1 MYNFDKI
8 INRRNTNSEKYD
20 CEKAKDS
27 RIIPMWVADMDFET
41 LPEIKEVLEKR
52 VKHGIFGY
60 ASPTES
66 YYQAVIHWMKT
77 RHNFD
82 VNKDWIITTTGI
94 VTALKLAVRA
104 FTQENDKIMIMKPVY
119 YPFDASIHVNHRVIV
134 ECPLI
139 FNNNSY
145 SCDFDLFERTIQENN
160 IKMFILCNPH
170 NPIGKVWT
178 RDELYQIGMICKKYN
193 VLVISDEIHMDF
205 TYGQNKHI
213 PFYNV
218 DESFKDFSVICTA
231 PSKTFN
237 LAALQTSNII
247 IADEKLRHLFEIEK
261 DASGVTDPN
270 IFGLDACEAAYTYG
284 AKWVDELIEYLQ
296 GNINYMNDFLQTRLP
311 DLKLVE
317 SQGLYLVWV
326 DMRALGMNKDELEDF
341 MLNKAYLW
349 LDEGYIFGTGGE
361 GFERFNIACPRSI
374 LKKALEQLEKA
385 IQDRNSF

>member
-1 MYNFDKI
+1 MY
-8 INRRNTNSEKYD
+8 
-20 CEKAKDS
+20 
-27 RIIPMWVADMDFET
+27 
-41 LPEIKEVLEKR
+41 
-52 VKHGIFGY
+52 
-60 ASPTES
+60 
-66 YYQAVIHWMKT
+66 
-77 RHNFD
+77 
-82 VNKDWIITTTGI
+82 
-94 VTALKLAVRA
+94 
-104 FTQENDKIMIMKPVY
+104 
-119 YPFDASIHVNHRVIV
+119 
-134 ECPLI
+134 
-139 FNNNSY
+139 
-145 SCDFDLFERTIQENN
+145 
-160 IKMFILCNPH
+160 
-170 NPIGKVWT
+170 
-178 RDELYQIGMICKKYN
+178 
-193 VLVISDEIHMDF
+193 
-205 TYGQNKHI
+205 
-213 PFYNV
+213 
-218 DESFKDFSVICTA
+218 CT
-231 PSKTFN
+231 SKTFN

-361 GFERFNIACPRSI
+361 GFERFNIACPRSV

>member
-119 YPFDASIHVNHRVIV
+119 YPFDASIRVNHRVIV

-178 RDELYQIGMICKKYN
+178 RDELYQIGMICKK
-193 VLVISDEIHMDF
+193 
-205 TYGQNKHI
+205 
-213 PFYNV
+213 
-218 DESFKDFSVICTA
+218 
-231 PSKTFN
+231 
-237 LAALQTSNII
+237 
-247 IADEKLRHLFEIEK
+247 
-261 DASGVTDPN
+261 
-270 IFGLDACEAAYTYG
+270 
-284 AKWVDELIEYLQ
+284 
-296 GNINYMNDFLQTRLP
+296 
-311 DLKLVE
+311 
-317 SQGLYLVWV
+317 
-326 DMRALGMNKDELEDF
+326 
-341 MLNKAYLW
+341 
-349 LDEGYIFGTGGE
+349 
-361 GFERFNIACPRSI
+361 
-374 LKKALEQLEKA
+374 
-385 IQDRNSF
+385 